1 MRPAAVGLAGLPQP
15 GNVCG
20 VAGPILPLG
29 AARLWL
35 QYDAF
40 LCGAQFS
47 DSARAESPAMARN
60 MSDDFRRPVPLAL
73 AALAIVG
80 WLLVSYFWS
89 QAADLRAQMDDSM
102 KRAELAREGL
112 AADLQNLQKA
122 AGNAAD
128 LDKQAKDSQAAL
140 AEAVSARA
148 TAQNELSDLTK
159 QISEAKLAV
168 SGAQEEA
175 NAKSRDLQT
184 VDAKLQEDND
194 QLGVVEGQITAAQAK
209 YADLQR
215 QVEDTTRRLAD
226 LQSQVE
232 TLQQAIDAAKAAGQ
246 AKPQ

>member
-1 MRPAAVGLAGLPQP
+1 MTHSCAAPDFAD
-15 GNVCG
+15 
-20 VAGPILPLG
+20 
-29 AARLWL
+29 AAR
-35 QYDAF
+35 AH
-40 LCGAQFS
+40 
-47 DSARAESPAMARN
+47 SPAMARN

-89 QAADLRAQMDDSM
+89 QAADLRAQMDDGM

-128 LDKQAKDSQAAL
+128 LDKQAKDAQAAL

-148 TAQNELSDLTK
+148 AAQNELAELTK

-175 NAKSRDLQT
+175 NAKSRDLQS
-184 VDAKLQEDND
+184 VDAKLQGGDRPARRRRGPDHRRAGEIRRPRSTDRGRHPPP
-194 QLGVVEGQITAAQAK
+194 Q
-209 YADLQR
+209 
-215 QVEDTTRRLAD
+215 RLA
-226 LQSQVE
+226 E
-232 TLQQAIDAAKAAGQ
+232 PGRHAAAGGRRRQ
-246 AKPQ
+246 GGAGG

>member
-1 MRPAAVGLAGLPQP
+1 LPQT

-20 VAGPILPLG
+20 VAGFILPLG
-29 AARLWL
+29 AALRPL
-35 QYDAF
+35 QYGAF

-47 DSARAESPAMARN
+47 DSAQACSPAMARN
-60 MSDDFRRPVPLAL
+60 MSDDFRRPVPLAF

-89 QAADLRAQMDDSM
+89 QAADLRTQMDDGL

-128 LDKQAKDSQAAL
+128 LDKQAKDAQAAL

-148 TAQNELSDLTK
+148 AAQNELAELTK

-175 NAKSRDLQT
+175 NAKSRDLQS
-184 VDAKLQEDND
+184 VDAKLQGETD
-194 QLGVVEGQITAAQAK
+194 QLNVVEGQITAAQAK
-209 YADLQR
+209 YADLDR
-215 QVEDTTRRLAD
+215 QIEDATRRLSD
-226 LQSQVE
+226 LQSQVDA
-232 TLQQAIDAAKAAGQ
+232 LQQAVDAAKAAQ
-246 AKPQ
+246 EAKPK